1 MSTPIRIES
10 KKNTALSFLSN
21 IQFDKEAMKPPSSG
35 FSPTNKE
42 SYMKSPR
49 KKNSS
54 RKSSPTK
61 DTKVYSSPVKES
73 ALSFLTNIKTTSNE
87 LEVSKPQEVLP
98 NVKLRSDENQ
108 KKFEKI
114 ELKDKIQESSLR
126 VAFTVKGAPFV
137 SSFFKRIQTSKD
149 TSKENKSKEE
159 SSYESSLLKSNDTYD
174 PTFLDD
180 PSMGIGSRRTVMNL
194 PGFLCSTIPFV
205 KKSEVMDDL
214 DETFA
219 EDHPDIAAQISLSE
233 IRNLKKKIYESC
245 RDKKEFL
252 VEIGTIAV
260 AIVYLEKLIIKGF
273 VNKQN
278 KTLVSAVCLILA
290 AKFNEHHK
298 DWNEFMDDM
307 EDNFGL
313 SKKKII
319 EMEWIVFSE
328 ELEFNLFVSNL
339 QVSPHLRHLLLMQG
353 LSLEEFLE
361 NNVVN

>member
-21 IQFDKEAMKPPSSG
+21 IQFDKEQMKPPSSG
-35 FSPTNKE
+35 FSPTTKE
-42 SYMKSPR
+42 SFLKSPR
-49 KKNSS
+49 KKISS
-54 RKSSPTK
+54 RKNSPTK
-61 DTKVYSSPVKES
+61 EN

-87 LEVSKPQEVLP
+87 LEVPKTDEIQP
-98 NVKLRSDENQ
+98 NVKLRTSTSSGRIQQKEDET
-108 KKFEKI
+108 KKFERI
-114 ELKDKIQESSLR
+114 EIKDKIQDNSFR
-126 VAFTVKGAPFV
+126 VYFTVKGSPFV
-137 SSFFKRIQTSKD
+137 SSFFKRIQSSKD
-149 TSKENKSKEE
+149 STKQDKTKEE
-159 SSYESSLLKSNDTYD
+159 SSYESSLSKTNDFYD
-174 PTFLDD
+174 PMFLDD

-233 IRNLKKKIYESC
+233 IRNLKKQIYESS
-245 RDKKEFL
+245 RDKKEFF

-278 KTLVSAVCLILA
+278 KNLVSACCLILA

-298 DWNEFMDDM
+298 DWKEFIEDM
-307 EDNFGL
+307 EDSFGL

-319 EMEWIVFSE
+319 EMEWIIFSE
-328 ELEFNLFVSNL
+328 ELEFNLFVSNV
-339 QVSPHLRHLLLMQG
+339 QVHPHLRHLLLLQG
-353 LSLEEFLE
+353 LTLEEFLE
-361 NNVVN
+361 NISE